1 MKKIIVLLFI
11 LSGLSLNGF
20 SQLAVTD
27 PGVTAATTTSNSI
40 QTVSQTI
47 QKIMANAQLS
57 LLDPTMF
64 DDITTVMEILE
75 YLDQLACQTTEL
87 KFNFRYAKN
96 YSCLTML
103 NMKDITMNLNYSSQL
118 ISKLFKSADIVS
130 MSKEGRINTLSDIL
144 TKLKAVSAQLGETN
158 IVVEGYLSRKMAQ
171 EYINREQYQTT
182 THSVGDRYRH

>member
-1 MKKIIVLLFI
+1 MRKTTILLLIF
-11 LSGLSLNGF
+11 LVCSVKGY

-27 PGVTAATTTSNSI
+27 PGVTAATTTGNSI

-47 QKIMANAQLS
+47 QKIMASAQLS
-57 LLDPTMF
+57 LLDPKIF

-87 KFNFRYAKN
+87 KFNFKYAKN

-118 ISKLFKSADIVS
+118 ISKLFKATDIVS
-130 MSKEGRINTLSDIL
+130 LSKEGRISTLSDIL

-158 IVVEGYLSRKMAQ
+158 LALEGYLSRRIAKD
-171 EYINREQYQTT
+171 YIKKVEYQTRSQ
-182 THSVGDRYRH
+182 SVGDRYR